1 MTKLEQAKAADRQYG
16 PRPSVMADYD
26 AVVVGAGFGGLYAIH
41 RLRQLGLK
49 VIGLEAGADVGGTW
63 YWNRYPGAR
72 CDVPSLFYS
81 YTWSPELRQE
91 WRWTEKYAAQPE
103 ILRYAQHVAD
113 RFDLRSLI
121 RFETRVTSAWWDEA
135 RQRWTVRTDRDD
147 CITASYCVMAT
158 GNLSVPNKP
167 KLPGLDCFRGAIY
180 HTGQWPHDEV
190 SFSRLRV
197 AVIGTGSS
205 GVQAIPLI
213 AKAASRLT
221 VFQRTPN
228 YSVPA
233 RNAPLSDADV
243 AAAEPVIAKYRESLE
258 TPEFGRVPS
267 NAFEAPV
274 PDKHVQWARYQQL
287 WDQGGGGILTAFP
300 NILTSDAV
308 NHVACEFV
316 RDKIRGIVKDSK
328 TAEALSPKDYPLGV
342 KRICIDTDYFAT
354 YNLPHVELV
363 DLREEPLR
371 TVTETGVETATRT
384 FALDALVLATGYDAM
399 TGALA
404 AMDIRGRDGT
414 RLKDA
419 WVDGPSTYLGLMVSG
434 FPNLFVVTGPGSPS
448 VIGNVIH
455 ACENHVEW
463 ITTCLD
469 AMRAKGLTRI
479 EPERNAERAWM
490 AHVADAASR
499 TLYPK
504 ANSWYQ
510 GANIAG
516 KPRVFMP
523 YVGQGYRHRI
533 AQIAQRDYEGFVMQ

>member
-1 MTKLEQAKAADRQYG
+1 
-16 PRPSVMADYD
+16 
-26 AVVVGAGFGGLYAIH
+26 VVGAGFGGLYAIY

-49 VIGLEAGADVGGTW
+49 VIGIEAGADVGGTW

-72 CDVPSLFYS
+72 CDIPSLLYS

-91 WRWTEKYAAQPE
+91 WRWSEKYAAQPE
-103 ILRYAQHVAD
+103 ILGYARHVAD
-113 RFDLRSLI
+113 RFDLRAAI
-121 RFETRVTSAWWDEA
+121 RFDTRVTTADWDEA
-135 RQRWTVRTDRDD
+135 SRSWTLRTDRDD
-147 CITASYCVMAT
+147 CIVAPYCVMAT

-167 KLPGLDCFRGAIY
+167 KLPGLERFRGPVY
-180 HTGQWPHDEV
+180 HTGRWPHAEID
-190 SFSRLRV
+190 FSGQRV

-205 GVQAIPLI
+205 GVQTIPLI
-213 AKAASRLT
+213 ANVACRLT

-228 YSVPA
+228 YSVPS
-233 RNAPLSDADV
+233 RNAPLSDAEM

-258 TPEFGRVPS
+258 TPEFGRVPA
-267 NAFEAPV
+267 NAFDAPV
-274 PDKHVQWARYQQL
+274 PERDVQWARYEEL
-287 WDQGGGGILTAFP
+287 WEQGGGILTAFP
-300 NILTSDAV
+300 NILTNEAV
-308 NHVACEFV
+308 NDVACEFV
-316 RDKIRGIVKDSK
+316 RDKIRGIVKDGT

-342 KRICIDTDYFAT
+342 KRICIDSGYFAT

-363 DLREEPLR
+363 DLREEPLKA
-371 TVTETGVETATRT
+371 VTETGVDTATRS

-404 AMDIRGRDGT
+404 AMEIRGRDGT
-414 RLKDA
+414 SLKAA
-419 WVDGPSTYLGLMVSG
+419 WADGPGAYLGLMVSG

-463 ITTCLD
+463 ITACLD
-469 AMRAKGLTRI
+469 SMRAKGLTRI
-479 EPERNAERAWM
+479 EPEHDAERGWM

-516 KPRVFMP
+516 KPWVFMP

-533 AQIAQRDYEGFVMQ
+533 AQIAQRDYEGFVMR

>member
-1 MTKLEQAKAADRQYG
+1 MSRLEQTSPDHG
-16 PRPSVMADYD
+16 SRPPLVAECD
-26 AVVVGAGFGGLYAIH
+26 AVVVGAGFGGLYAIY
-41 RLRQLGLK
+41 RLRELGLK
-49 VIGLEAGADVGGTW
+49 VIGVEAASDVGGTW

-72 CDVPSLFYS
+72 CDIPSLLYS
-81 YTWSPELRQE
+81 YTWSEELRRE
-91 WRWTEKYAAQPE
+91 WRWSEKYAGQPE

-113 RFDLRSLI
+113 RFELRSLI
-121 RFETRVTSAWWDEA
+121 RFATRVISADWDEA
-135 RQRWTVRTDRDD
+135 GESWTVRTDRGD
-147 CITASYCVMAT
+147 CIVASTCVMAT

-167 KLPGLDCFRGAIY
+167 KLPGVERFRGPIY
-180 HTGQWPHDEV
+180 HTGQWPHQEID
-190 SFSRLRV
+190 FSGLRV

-205 GVQAIPLI
+205 GVQTIPMV
-213 AKAASRLT
+213 AKSASRLT

-233 RNAPLSDADV
+233 RNAPLSDADI
-243 AAAEPVIAKYRESLE
+243 AAAEPMIAKYRESLE

-267 NAFEAPV
+267 NAFDAPV
-274 PDKHVQWARYQQL
+274 PAREVQWARYEQL
-287 WDQGGGGILTAFP
+287 WEQGGGGILTAFP
-300 NILTSDAV
+300 NILTDEAV
-308 NHVACEFV
+308 NDVACDFV
-316 RDKIRGIVKDSK
+316 RDKIRGMVDDAT

-342 KRICIDTDYFAT
+342 KRICIDTGYFTT

-363 DLREEPLR
+363 DLRAEPLT
-371 TVTETGVETATRT
+371 TVTETGLETAARS

-404 AMDIRGRDGT
+404 AMNIRGRNGVT
-414 RLKDA
+414 LNEA
-419 WVDGPSTYLGLMVSG
+419 WADGPRAYLGLMVSG

-463 ITTCLD
+463 ITACLGS
-469 AMRAKGLTRI
+469 MRAKGLTRI
-479 EPERNAERAWM
+479 EPERDAERAWM

-533 AQIAQRDYEGFVMQ
+533 AQIAQRNYEGFVLR

>member
-1 MTKLEQAKAADRQYG
+1 MSRLEQTSPDREA
-16 PRPSVMADYD
+16 RPPLVAECD
-26 AVVVGAGFGGLYAIH
+26 AVVVGAGFGGLYAIY
-41 RLRQLGLK
+41 RLRELGLK
-49 VIGLEAGADVGGTW
+49 VIGIEAAADVGGTW

-72 CDVPSLFYS
+72 CDIPSLLYS
-81 YTWSPELRQE
+81 YTWSEELRQK
-91 WRWTEKYAAQPE
+91 WRWSEKYAAQPE
-103 ILRYAQHVAD
+103 ILRYARHVAD
-113 RFDLRSLI
+113 RFELRSLI
-121 RFETRVTSAWWDEA
+121 RFDTRVIDADWDEA
-135 RQRWTVRTDRDD
+135 GESWTVRTDRGD
-147 CITASYCVMAT
+147 CIVASFCVMAT

-167 KLPGLDCFRGAIY
+167 KLPGLERFRGPVY
-180 HTGQWPHDEV
+180 HTGQWPHQEV
-190 SFSRLRV
+190 DFSGLRV

-205 GVQAIPLI
+205 GVQTIPMV

-233 RNAPLSDADV
+233 RNAPLSDADI
-243 AAAEPVIAKYRESLE
+243 AAAEPMIAKYRESLE
-258 TPEFGRVPS
+258 TPEFGRVPA
-267 NAFEAPV
+267 NAFDASV
-274 PDKHVQWARYQQL
+274 PARDVQWARYEQL
-287 WDQGGGGILTAFP
+287 WEQGGGGILTAFP
-300 NILTSDAV
+300 NILTDEAV
-308 NHVACEFV
+308 NDVACDFV
-316 RDKIRGIVKDSK
+316 RDKIRGIVDDAA
-328 TAEALSPKDYPLGV
+328 TAEVLSPKDYPLGV
-342 KRICIDTDYFAT
+342 KRICIDTGYFAT

-363 DLREEPLR
+363 DLRAEPL
-371 TVTETGVETATRT
+371 TSVTEGGVETATRS

-404 AMDIRGRDGT
+404 AMRIRGRDGAT
-414 RLKDA
+414 LNEA
-419 WVDGPSTYLGLMVSG
+419 WADGPRAYLGLMVSG

-463 ITTCLD
+463 ITTCL
-469 AMRAKGLTRI
+469 AGMRAKGQTRI
-479 EPERNAERAWM
+479 EPEPDAERAWM

-533 AQIAQRDYEGFVMQ
+533 AQIAQRGYEGFVLR

>member
-1 MTKLEQAKAADRQYG
+1 MSRLEQTSPDHGA
-16 PRPSVMADYD
+16 RPPLVAECD
-26 AVVVGAGFGGLYAIH
+26 AVVVGAGFGGLYAIY
-41 RLRQLGLK
+41 RLRELGLK
-49 VIGLEAGADVGGTW
+49 VIGIEAASDVGGTW

-72 CDVPSLFYS
+72 CDIPSLFYS
-81 YTWSPELRQE
+81 YSWSEELRQE
-91 WRWTEKYAAQPE
+91 WRWSEKYAAQPE
-103 ILRYAQHVAD
+103 ILHYAQHVAD

-121 RFETRVTSAWWDEA
+121 RFDTRVTSADWDEEGES
-135 RQRWTVRTDRDD
+135 WTLRTDRGD
-147 CITASYCVMAT
+147 CIVASTCVMAT

-167 KLPGLDCFRGAIY
+167 KLAGLARFRGPVY
-180 HTGQWPHDEV
+180 HTGQWPHREID
-190 SFSRLRV
+190 FSGLRV

-205 GVQAIPLI
+205 GVQTIPMV
-213 AKAASRLT
+213 AKAASHLT

-233 RNAPLSDADV
+233 RNAPLSEADI

-258 TPEFGRVPS
+258 TPEFGRVPA
-267 NAFEAPV
+267 NAFDAPV
-274 PDKHVQWARYQQL
+274 PGRDVQWARYEQL
-287 WDQGGGGILTAFP
+287 WEQGGGGILTAFP
-300 NILTSDAV
+300 NILTDEAV
-308 NHVACEFV
+308 NDVACDFV
-316 RDKIRGIVKDSK
+316 RDKIRGIVHDRA
-328 TAEALSPKDYPLGV
+328 TAEALSPQDYPLGV
-342 KRICIDTDYFAT
+342 KRICIDTGYFAT

-363 DLREEPLR
+363 DLRAEPLT
-371 TVTETGVETATRT
+371 TVIETGVETATRSFT
-384 FALDALVLATGYDAM
+384 LDALVLATGYDAM

-404 AMDIRGRDGT
+404 AMQIRGRDGAT
-414 RLKDA
+414 LNEA
-419 WVDGPSTYLGLMVSG
+419 WADGPSAYLGLMVSG

-463 ITTCLD
+463 ITACLD
-469 AMRAKGLTRI
+469 NMRAKGLTRI
-479 EPERNAERAWM
+479 EPERDAERAWM

-533 AQIAQRDYEGFVMQ
+533 AQIAQRDYEGFVLR

>member
-1 MTKLEQAKAADRQYG
+1 MTGLEQASPVAHVSG
-16 PRPSVMADYD
+16 TRPPTIAECD
-26 AVVVGAGFGGLYAIH
+26 AVVVGAGFGGLYAIY

-49 VIGLEAGADVGGTW
+49 VIAIEAGADVGGTW

-72 CDVPSLFYS
+72 CDIPSLFYS

-91 WRWTEKYAAQPE
+91 WRWSEKYAAQPE
-103 ILRYAQHVAD
+103 ILGYARHVAD
-113 RFDLRSLI
+113 RFDLRASI
-121 RFETRVTSAWWDEA
+121 RFDTRVTSADWDEA
-135 RQRWTVRTDRDD
+135 SRSWTLRTDRGDSMV
-147 CITASYCVMAT
+147 ASYCVMAT

-167 KLPGLDCFRGAIY
+167 DLPGLERFGGPVY
-180 HTGQWPHDEV
+180 HTGQWPHDEID
-190 SFSRLRV
+190 FSGQRV

-205 GVQAIPLI
+205 GVQTIPLI
-213 AKAASRLT
+213 AKVASRLT
-221 VFQRTPN
+221 VFQRTPT
-228 YSVPA
+228 YSVPS

-243 AAAEPVIAKYRESLE
+243 AAAEPMIAKYRESLE
-258 TPEFGRVPS
+258 TPEFGRVPA
-267 NAFEAPV
+267 NAFDAPV
-274 PDKHVQWARYQQL
+274 PARDVQWARYEEL
-287 WDQGGGGILTAFP
+287 WQQGGGGVLTAFP
-300 NILTSDAV
+300 NILTDEAV
-308 NHVACEFV
+308 NDVACEFV
-316 RDKIRGIVKDSK
+316 RDKIRGIVKDGA

-342 KRICIDTDYFAT
+342 KRICIDSDYFAT

-363 DLREEPLR
+363 DLREEPLKA
-371 TVTETGVETATRT
+371 VTESGVETATRS

-404 AMDIRGRDGT
+404 AMEIRGRDGT
-414 RLKDA
+414 SLKTA
-419 WVDGPSTYLGLMVSG
+419 WADGPSAYLGLMVSG
-434 FPNLFVVTGPGSPS
+434 FPNLFVITGPGSPS

-463 ITTCLD
+463 ITSCLD
-469 AMRAKGLTRI
+469 SMRAKGLTRI
-479 EPERNAERAWM
+479 EPEHDAERGWM

-523 YVGQGYRHRI
+523 YVAQGYRHRI
-533 AQIAQRDYEGFVMQ
+533 AQIAERDYEGFVMR

>member
-1 MTKLEQAKAADRQYG
+1 MSRLEQTSPDHGA
-16 PRPSVMADYD
+16 RPPLVAECD
-26 AVVVGAGFGGLYAIH
+26 AVVVGAGFGGLYAIY
-41 RLRQLGLK
+41 RLRELGLK
-49 VIGLEAGADVGGTW
+49 VIGIEAASDVGGTW

-72 CDVPSLFYS
+72 CDIPSLFYS
-81 YTWSPELRQE
+81 YSWSEELRQE
-91 WRWTEKYAAQPE
+91 WRWSEKYAAQPE
-103 ILRYAQHVAD
+103 ILRYAQRVAD

-121 RFETRVTSAWWDEA
+121 RFDTRVTGADWDEEGES
-135 RQRWTVRTDRDD
+135 WTLRTDRGD
-147 CITASYCVMAT
+147 CIVASTCVMAT

-167 KLPGLDCFRGAIY
+167 KLAGLARFRGPVY
-180 HTGQWPHDEV
+180 HTGQWPHQEID
-190 SFSRLRV
+190 FSGLRV

-205 GVQAIPLI
+205 GVQTIPMV

-233 RNAPLSDADV
+233 RNAPLSEADI
-243 AAAEPVIAKYRESLE
+243 AAAGPVIAKYRESLE
-258 TPEFGRVPS
+258 TPEFGRVPA

-274 PDKHVQWARYQQL
+274 PERDAQWARYEQL
-287 WDQGGGGILTAFP
+287 WEQGGGGILTAFP
-300 NILTSDAV
+300 NILTDEAV
-308 NHVACEFV
+308 NDVACDFV
-316 RDKIRGIVKDSK
+316 RDKIRGIVHDRA

-342 KRICIDTDYFAT
+342 KRICIDTGYFAT

-363 DLREEPLR
+363 DLRAEPLT
-371 TVTETGVETATRT
+371 TVTETGVETATRSFT
-384 FALDALVLATGYDAM
+384 LDALVLATGYDAM

-404 AMDIRGRDGT
+404 AMQIRGRDGAT
-414 RLKDA
+414 LKEA
-419 WVDGPSTYLGLMVSG
+419 WADGPSAYLGLMVSG

-463 ITTCLD
+463 ITSCLGN
-469 AMRAKGLTRI
+469 MRAKGLTRI
-479 EPERNAERAWM
+479 EPERDAERAWM

-533 AQIAQRDYEGFVMQ
+533 AQIAQRGYEGFVLR